1 MGKQI
6 AAGDK
11 LVRQFTDALADG
23 EEYDEREVAVLDLA
37 RRQANDI
44 AALEGQLEA
53 EGGSVTGSTGQSRL
67 NPIYAELR
75 QQRLALAKIL
85 QSVKL
90 PDEGLGSSRNSQQQ
104 RAARS
109 RWDRD
114 KSGIRSLNGA

>member
-1 MGKQI
+1 MSEGFT
-6 AAGDK
+6 AGDK
-11 LVRQFTDALADG
+11 LVKQFTEALGEG

-44 AALEGQLEA
+44 EALEGQLEA

-114 KSGIRSLNGA
+114 KSGVRAIHGA